1 MGFLSTRTWQFTY
14 FALQLGDSIWKDKD
28 VLDFGGNIGN
38 ILRDPNSTI
47 DTARYWCIDVDEDS
61 TEIGKRSY
69 PEAHWLSYNRY
80 CFFFNPCGIPHLRL
94 PQIEQRFDY
103 IIAYSVFSN
112 TPQSDMIELVSELK
126 GLLKSDGMMAFSFID
141 PHYHSW
147 PDRYDGNNFKW
158 RLEREIYLEGE
169 KGSVLN
175 IDTESLMKRAENANW
190 LMLVNGD
197 DLYIETEDIR
207 PYEPERQRTCHA
219 FYSENYIRTLFPT
232 ATILPPVNDEMQHCC
247 IIKPSSVHSV

>member
-1 MGFLSTRTWQFTY
+1 
-14 FALQLGDSIWKDKD
+14 
-28 VLDFGGNIGN
+28 
-38 ILRDPNSTI
+38 
-47 DTARYWCIDVDEDS
+47 
-61 TEIGKRSY
+61 
-69 PEAHWLSYNRY
+69 
-80 CFFFNPCGIPHLRL
+80 
-94 PQIEQRFDY
+94 
-103 IIAYSVFSN
+103 
-112 TPQSDMIELVSELK
+112 
-126 GLLKSDGMMAFSFID
+126 MMAFSFID